1 MRFERSN
8 IELYNR
14 VVDTFT
20 FPNWSNLMNRYV
32 SVHILEV
39 ILDFTISG
47 VK

>member
-1 MRFERSN
+1 MPFGRSN
-8 IELYNR
+8 IELYDC

-20 FPNWSNLMNRYV
+20 FPNWSNLINRYL

-47 VK
+47 V